1 MAEGKIKVIIK
12 RPDEKYGHV
21 TNVSGSLE
29 NLQKIVGGYIEAVN
43 MPGYVLI
50 VNEEGAITEMPFN
63 CHVRGFTLFGTIIVA
78 AVGPEDFDD
87 LRITFQDWRDIIDE
101 SNRGAR

>member
-12 RPDEKYGHV
+12 RPDEQYGHV
-21 TNVSGSLE
+21 TNISNTLE
-29 NLQKIVGGYIEAVN
+29 NLQKIVGGYIETLT

-50 VNEEGAITEMPFN
+50 LNEEGAITGMPYN

-78 AVGPEDFDD
+78 AIGPEDFDD

-101 SNRGAR
+101 SNGGV